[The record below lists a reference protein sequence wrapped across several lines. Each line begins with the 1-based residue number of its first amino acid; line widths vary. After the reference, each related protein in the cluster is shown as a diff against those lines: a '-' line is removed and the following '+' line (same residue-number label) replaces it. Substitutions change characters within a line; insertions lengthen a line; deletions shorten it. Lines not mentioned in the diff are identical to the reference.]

1 MGSVPI
7 DRLGTASASVG
18 VGRQFAFAVG
28 TTLSGAVYAFQS
40 TQYSKTE
47 ILLQDSGLAIAAL
60 GDVMLVGVIIAF
72 ISAILSLKL
81 DNIYKRNH

>member
-1 MGSVPI
+1 M
-7 DRLGTASASVG
+7 
-18 VGRQFAFAVG
+18 
-28 TTLSGAVYAFQS
+28 SGAVYAFQS